1 MQWQHLVAQGRWVLW
16 AKWGCLTAGSQLCC
30 GPVHVIW
37 RRLRGGSCTSAFEET
52 AQAWESEHLTLILWI
67 YPSLTRQTKT
77 LSFIW
82 GLAIFFYFQEAQTVI
97 TGMWGSPRRVNNLV
111 FLQTDEKYLLWR
123 NRVLVNKNFMQIAL
137 KKKRTTTLMYFHGQ
151 KQTGLLEILCSIAHS
166 AVFMLHSRFSC
177 ASSNQTLGRRMKGLA
192 VQVGKSW

>member
-1 MQWQHLVAQGRWVLW
+1 M
-16 AKWGCLTAGSQLCC
+16 
-30 GPVHVIW
+30 
-37 RRLRGGSCTSAFEET
+37 
-52 AQAWESEHLTLILWI
+52 TLILWI

-137 KKKRTTTLMYFHGQ
+137 KKKTNNNTHVFPWAEADWPFGDTMQHCSFCGVYAAFPVF
-151 KQTGLLEILCSIAHS
+151 LCIFKPDPWEAHERACS
-166 AVFMLHSRFSC
+166 SGRQELVSSKSTRDPNRHFSPWQWWAFSC
-177 ASSNQTLGRRMKGLA
+177 L
-192 VQVGKSW
+192 